1 MRSYI
6 IAAILVICVFIL
18 PIMFQPVYAST
29 DTIKLLDSYWGSGG
43 TRVEACPGDMYL
55 PFTVVLGSDYEESK
69 VSNIL
74 AKLYL
79 PDGFSST
86 YPSSPNLAE
95 ATYLG
100 AVPPGG
106 IFEITFY
113 INIGADTRIGEY
125 TAKLDLTYDEVG
137 EQTRRQ
143 FFDVRINL
151 MGKSKIIFE
160 MYPNNVEPG
169 RLTPILL
176 KVKNIGEAAASDVRV
191 QLSQISNYPSVSLI
205 GDTYWILDKLEPGK
219 AVELESAIYAN
230 QQVSDTTVLL
240 QAQAVYRNTVG
251 QIVTHSSVH
260 GIQIVKT
267 FTKDIDIKVWLSG
280 YSLKPNSESVAEL
293 YIMNEGIESAYDIRL
308 AFNPP
313 ASIQVLPV
321 GEPTSWT
328 FKKLDPKQTAVIK
341 VKLAISSAISR
352 SVTMLPLTIKYRD
365 RNGNQDVEQSFIALF
380 IGEEE
385 PKSPN
390 ILLSTSSSITA
401 GKVETIKIDILNNYR
416 ARLDK
421 VVIIASPIETGLSVI
436 GSNNWKIDKID
447 PAKTESINVS
457 LFASP
462 SLAGSP
468 ARLRMKIQYVTSDNG
483 ETINEEREVGF
494 IIEGFINLRVYDL
507 NVIFLAGSPM
517 LTGNILNEGNVPA
530 LFTTVE
536 FESPLTAPG
545 QTIYIGDL
553 NPNAPLPFNVKLINN
568 LISDNIR
575 LDGVI
580 IIKYKDELRREHV
593 YTQPVSLTITLPHL
607 SEKEKPLISQEI
619 LNLIIVLVVIIAIV
633 GSVAI
638 LLRRRRHGAS
648 RGH

>member
-1 MRSYI
+1 MRNQRLLLLI
-6 IAAILVICVFIL
+6 IIFFFVFVYM
-18 PIMFQPVYAST
+18 PPKVYAST
-29 DTIKLLDSYWGSGG
+29 DTIKLLDSYWGTVG
-43 TRVEACPGDMYL
+43 TRIEASPGDMYL
-55 PFTVVLGSDYEESK
+55 PFTVVLGSDYEDSK
-69 VSNIL
+69 VSNIM

-86 YPSSPNLAE
+86 YLSSPDVAE

-106 IFEITFY
+106 VFEITFY
-113 INIGADTRIGEY
+113 INIETKTKIGEY

-143 FFDVRINL
+143 FFDVRINVI
-151 MGKSKIIFE
+151 GKSKIIFE
-160 MYPNNVEPG
+160 VSPNTIEPG
-169 RLTPILL
+169 RLTPISL
-176 KVKNIGEAAASDVRV
+176 KIKNTGEAAATDVRV
-191 QLSQISNYPSVSLI
+191 QLSQISNNPSISII
-205 GDTYWILDKLEPGK
+205 GKTYWIIDRLDPGETI
-219 AVELESAIYAN
+219 ELESAMYAN
-230 QQVSDTTVLL
+230 QQASDTTILI
-240 QAQAVYRNTVG
+240 QAQATYRNTVG
-251 QIVTHSSVH
+251 QLATHSSIH
-260 GIQIVKT
+260 GIQVVKS
-267 FTKDIDIKVWLSG
+267 FTKDIDVKVWLSG
-280 YSLKPNSESVAEL
+280 YSLKPNSESTAEL
-293 YIMNEGIESAYDIRL
+293 YLMNDGVESAFDVRL

-328 FKKLDPKQTAVIK
+328 IDQLNPKQTEVIK
-341 VKLAISSAISR
+341 IKLAVSSVISK
-352 SVTMLPLTIKYRD
+352 SVAMLPVTVKYRD
-365 RNGNQDVEQSFIALF
+365 RNGNQDVEQSFVALF

-401 GKVETIKIDILNNYR
+401 GKVETISINILNNYK

-421 VVIIASPIETGLSVI
+421 VVIIASPIEAGLSVI
-436 GSNNWKIDKID
+436 GSNNWKLDKIE
-447 PAKTESINVS
+447 PAEIESINVS

-507 NVIFLAGSPM
+507 NIISLAGSPM

-536 FESPLTAPG
+536 LDSPLTAPG

-553 NPNAPLPFNVKLINN
+553 NPNAPLPFNV
-568 LISDNIR
+568 R
-575 LDGVI
+575 LVSSLAENDRLEGTL

-593 YTQPVSLTITLPHL
+593 YTQPISMKINLPQM
-607 SEKEKPLISQEI
+607 SEKEKPLISQEVLNNIVI
-619 LNLIIVLVVIIAIV
+619 LIVVVAVGASLVAF
-633 GSVAI
+633 
-638 LLRRRRHGAS
+638 LRMRKRHGAS
-648 RGH
+648 RSH